1 MKKRSRILVLILTA
15 MLSTEPVQIVYA
27 ETAEATHVTS
37 ESTSQ
42 LDPKPRKMQITLTV
56 VPARKLIPGWVA
68 VEKGISMAAGRWY
81 FTSEIGLGNDQRQ
94 EILSPVRV
102 EFAIQAGRY
111 ISNKK
116 RYYLSNGDAGLETDG

>member
-37 ESTSQ
+37 ESTSVN
-42 LDPKPRKMQITLTV
+42 PKEENADNSAV
-56 VPARKLIPGWVA
+56 VPPKADPGWVA
-68 VEKGISMAAGRWY
+68 VEKGYQW
-81 FTSEIGLGNDQRQ
+81 RQ
-94 EILSPVRV
+94 EDGTLLQKSGWVTINGRNIISIRV

-111 ISNKK
+111 IRTKNAIIC
-116 RYYLSNGDAGLETDG
+116 RMVMRQETDG